1 MSSKIST
8 LLEDIGDRLEE
19 GKLPEETNLALFLDE
34 LKEVMENFFV
44 EESNRDSTGKL
55 RLSAVG
61 REDRKLW
68 YDFNGYAKEKLNT
81 SQRIRFCL
89 GHILEAFVLLLAGYE
104 KEKLTTSQRIRFCL
118 GHILEAF
125 VLLLAREAGHTV
137 EDCQKEV
144 SVEKVKGHI
153 DCVIDGELVDVKSAS
168 PYGFKKFVDGSIIR
182 GDDPFGYIYQLSS
195 YGAAL
200 GKEKGYFLSI
210 DKSGGDLNLLEV
222 PLTNVDPAERISY
235 LKDTLPDTDP
245 PDRCYS
251 EIEEPSG
258 NKKLSFNCKYCDYK
272 VECWKDANDGT
283 GLRKYNY
290 SRGPEYFTHIEKEP
304 RVEEDFV

>member
-89 GHILEAFVLLLAGYE
+89 GHILESFVLLL
-104 KEKLTTSQRIRFCL
+104 T
-118 GHILEAF
+118 
-125 VLLLAREAGHTV
+125 REAGHTV

-153 DCVIDGELVDVKSAS
+153 DCIIDGELVDVKSAS
-168 PYGFKKFVDGSIIR
+168 PYGFKKFVDGSIIT
-182 GDDPFGYIYQLSS
+182 GEDPFGYMYQLSS

-200 GKEKGYFLSI
+200 GKKKGYFLSI
-210 DKSGGDLNLLEV
+210 DKSGGNLNLLEV
-222 PLTNVDPAERISY
+222 PLNNVDPAERISY
-235 LKDTLPDTDP
+235 LKDTLPDSDP
-245 PDRCYS
+245 PDRCS
-251 EIEEPSG
+251 PEVEEASG
-258 NKKLSFNCKYCDYK
+258 NKRIGFNCKYCDYK
-272 VECWKDANDGT
+272 VECWKDSNNGQ

-290 SRGPEYFTHIEKEP
+290 AKGPEYFTHVQKEP

>member
-19 GKLPEETNLALFLDE
+19 GKLPEETNLAIFLDE

-89 GHILEAFVLLLAGYE
+89 GHILESFVLLL
-104 KEKLTTSQRIRFCL
+104 T
-118 GHILEAF
+118 
-125 VLLLAREAGHTV
+125 REAGHTV

-153 DCVIDGELVDVKSAS
+153 DCIIDGELVDVKSAS
-168 PYGFKKFVDGSIIR
+168 PYGFKKFVDGSIIT
-182 GDDPFGYIYQLSS
+182 GEDPFGYMYQLSS

-200 GKEKGYFLSI
+200 GKKKGYFLSI
-210 DKSGGDLNLLEV
+210 DKSGGNLNLLEV
-222 PLTNVDPAERISY
+222 PLNNVDPAERISY
-235 LKDTLPDTDP
+235 LKDTLPDSDP
-245 PDRCYS
+245 PDRCYP
-251 EIEEPSG
+251 EVEESSG
-258 NKKLSFNCKYCDYK
+258 NKRIGFNCKYCDYK
-272 VECWKDANDGT
+272 VECWKDSNNGQ

-290 SRGPEYFTHIEKEP
+290 AKGPEYFTHIQKEP

>member
-89 GHILEAFVLLLAGYE
+89 GHILESFVLLL
-104 KEKLTTSQRIRFCL
+104 T
-118 GHILEAF
+118 
-125 VLLLAREAGHTV
+125 REAGHTV

-153 DCVIDGELVDVKSAS
+153 DCIIDGELVDVKSAS
-168 PYGFKKFVDGSIIR
+168 PYGFKKFVDGSIIT
-182 GDDPFGYIYQLSS
+182 GEDPFGYMYQLSS

-200 GKEKGYFLSI
+200 GKKKGYFLSI
-210 DKSGGDLNLLEV
+210 DKSGGN
-222 PLTNVDPAERISY
+222 
-235 LKDTLPDTDP
+235 
-245 PDRCYS
+245 
-251 EIEEPSG
+251 
-258 NKKLSFNCKYCDYK
+258 
-272 VECWKDANDGT
+272 
-283 GLRKYNY
+283 
-290 SRGPEYFTHIEKEP
+290 
-304 RVEEDFV
+304 

>member
-34 LKEVMENFFV
+34 LKEVMENVFV

-89 GHILEAFVLLLAGYE
+89 GHILESFVLLL
-104 KEKLTTSQRIRFCL
+104 T
-118 GHILEAF
+118 
-125 VLLLAREAGHTV
+125 REAGHTV

-153 DCVIDGELVDVKSAS
+153 DCIIDGELVDVKSAS
-168 PYGFKKFVDGSIIR
+168 PYGFKKFVDGSIIT
-182 GDDPFGYIYQLSS
+182 GEDPFGYMYQLSS

-200 GKEKGYFLSI
+200 GKKKGYFLSI
-210 DKSGGDLNLLEV
+210 DKSGGNLNLLEV
-222 PLTNVDPAERISY
+222 PLNNVDPAERISY
-235 LKDTLPDTDP
+235 LKDTLPDSDP
-245 PDRCYS
+245 PDRCYP
-251 EIEEPSG
+251 EVEEASG
-258 NKKLSFNCKYCDYK
+258 NKRIGFNCKYCDYK
-272 VECWKDANDGT
+272 VECWKDSNNGQ

-290 SRGPEYFTHIEKEP
+290 AKGPEYFTHIQKEP